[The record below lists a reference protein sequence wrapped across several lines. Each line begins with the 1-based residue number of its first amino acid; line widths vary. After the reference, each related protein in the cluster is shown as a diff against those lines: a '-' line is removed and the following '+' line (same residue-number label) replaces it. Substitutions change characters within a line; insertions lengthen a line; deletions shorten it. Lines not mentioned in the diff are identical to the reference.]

1 MVDIYFDQLATCS
14 LYQVKRAIEEITQNG
29 DNFPYLS
36 KIFKL
41 ARSLNRCP
49 SKPMPDNLQ
58 IEEVTAPAGSPTTK
72 EEFFVE
78 MKKLCENVSINN

>member
-1 MVDIYFDQLATCS
+1 
-14 LYQVKRAIEEITQNG
+14 
-29 DNFPYLS
+29 
-36 KIFKL
+36 
-41 ARSLNRCP
+41 
-49 SKPMPDNLQ
+49 MPDNLQ